1 MSNLNFT
8 FTIDKLNIILAGL
21 GEVAA
26 KRSATVITKIQDEA
40 KSQIEPVDNQV
51 DPKQELKFELTL
63 EETNLL
69 LEGLGELP
77 ARVSMQLIEE
87 IKTDAQSQLKSQT
100 AKSSEVEMVKPEPK
114 TETQAEEKS
123 TEISFSKSDSS
134 ENSHHIPVSNH
145 QD

>member
-26 KRSATVITKIQDEA
+26 KRSAAVITKIQDEA

-100 AKSSEVEMVKPEPK
+100 AKSPEVEMVNTEPK
-114 TETQAEEKS
+114 LPDFEPKLEHKMEEKLEHKP
-123 TEISFSKSDSS
+123 THIDVSS
-134 ENSHHIPVSNH
+134 H

>member
-26 KRSATVITKIQDEA
+26 KRSAAVITKIQDEA

-100 AKSSEVEMVKPEPK
+100 AKSPEVEMVKPEPK
-114 TETQAEEKS
+114 LSDFETKLEHKMEEKLEHKP
-123 TEISFSKSDSS
+123 THIDVSS
-134 ENSHHIPVSNH
+134 H

>member
-26 KRSATVITKIQDEA
+26 KRSAAVITKIQDEA

-114 TETQAEEKS
+114 LSDFETKLEHKMEEKLEHKP
-123 TEISFSKSDSS
+123 THIDVSS
-134 ENSHHIPVSNH
+134 H

>member
-26 KRSATVITKIQDEA
+26 KRSAAVITKIQDEA

-87 IKTDAQSQLKSQT
+87 IKTDAQSQLKKPETPQG
-100 AKSSEVEMVKPEPK
+100 SEVEMVKPEPK
-114 TETQAEEKS
+114 LSDFETKLEHKMEEKLEHKP
-123 TEISFSKSDSS
+123 THIDVSS
-134 ENSHHIPVSNH
+134 H